1 MAWYY
6 DPWEQRYLDDKRSRH
21 KTKKQRKAEYK
32 EFRRN
37 RAIRNWRREE
47 PAKWR
52 LISRYLWKRRFP
64 KGE

>member
-1 MAWYY
+1 MAGRECY
-6 DPWEQRYLDDKRSRH
+6 DWRMYELPSNGH

-52 LISRYLWKRRFP
+52 LISRYLWKRRFL